1 MGSLD
6 NSQVSTPAPLSDAAG
21 SRQNPNRPP
30 FSARKCSFA
39 FELPVEI
46 LMQMTPLRLTV
57 VLMRQKR
64 PASDTPQGGIV
75 FILRSEREVR
85 RPDKQCTPQR
95 KPATPQS
102 PSSPLGV
109 ELPLVLVA
117 QSCPTLQPCGL
128 QPARLL
134 CPWNSPAKNTGVGC
148 HAPPSPGD
156 LPNPGIEARFSA
168 LQAVS
173 LPSEHRKIT
182 LRKL

>member
-109 ELPLVLVA
+109 ELPLVLVT

-128 QPARLL
+128 QPTRLL
-134 CPWNSPAKNTGVGC
+134 HPWDFPGKSTAVGC
-148 HAPPSPGD
+148 YCLLLGCMGQTQMPSH
-156 LPNPGIEARFSA
+156 L
-168 LQAVS
+168 
-173 LPSEHRKIT
+173 
-182 LRKL
+182 